1 MKKIHLVI
9 AILALVLLLMGYS
22 VRGGPET
29 ERFDYAYA
37 ITSVQN
43 DIDKCIRKGIGGLS
57 VCSSPYT
64 VFALQGS
71 TKHKVVS
78 VRASYLEASLVDA
91 EDTISLCIVYS
102 TSDNPGTGDFTL
114 LSDCCAVLLNTGGGG
129 LETVEDLDCPTLMT
143 GAGPYQVGLQIK
155 NVVDSNDN
163 SAYQGTGTIVMQ

>member
-1 MKKIHLVI
+1 MKQIPLIVT
-9 AILALVLLLMGYS
+9 ILALALLLMGYS
-22 VRGGPET
+22 VREGPERET
-29 ERFDYAYA
+29 QARAYA
-37 ITSVQN
+37 LTTVQN
-43 DIDKCIRKGIGGLS
+43 DADQCIKKGAGG
-57 VCSSPYT
+57 VNPCTSPWNN
-64 VFALQGS
+64 FQLQGS

-78 VRASYLEASLVDA
+78 VRATYLEASLQDA